1 MIRLL
6 PLLFLFLCTHIA
18 QANEPH
24 KATISEIIDG
34 ETVFISPP
42 FKDGNEIR
50 LVGIQAPKL
59 PLGRKN
65 FSIWPLAQESKIAIE
80 TLSLGKRVMLSFG
93 GARRDRYGR
102 WLAHINVQNNDNT
115 ETWIQGELLRL
126 GLARVYSF
134 PDNRSRVSEMLAL
147 ERDARQA

>member
-6 PLLFLFLCTHIA
+6 PLLFLFLCTHVA

-34 ETVFISPP
+34 DTVFISPP

-65 FSIWPLAQESKIAIE
+65 YLIWPLAQESKIAIE

-93 GARRDRYGR
+93 DRYGR

-115 ETWIQGELLRL
+115 ET
-126 GLARVYSF
+126 
-134 PDNRSRVSEMLAL
+134 
-147 ERDARQA
+147 